1 MSEAIWRT
9 PCRPRTRGPLGRV
22 HPRDA
27 ESPQEVSA
35 LKEEHARRMSELQRK
50 HAEEQALASAQQT
63 EALQSC
69 QLHAETAEAQV
80 AQLSRQQQSLQS
92 SGESCRE
99 RALQAEKELKEAN
112 LEIQE
117 LRKQLKVLE
126 EQKFRHEREI
136 NELKVQLASVKEQLA
151 VREQHAASQKL
162 QIDEAVNQ
170 RRMLEE
176 NVSSLKKQA
185 SSLEEKF
192 NLSSQE
198 IAKGNR
204 IIQSL
209 HQSSKESKVKL
220 RQKQSELTDLEKARL
235 ELEKEGQLS
244 KLVLDEKDQELLR
257 GKHREEKMKEDIDEM
272 KRKLAE
278 AHDVIKSNQ
287 EVIEYLNRQLTER
300 ELRTMP
306 TVPMSGTANSTF
318 QSDVPSRSGTTSV
331 ALAELLSKVE
341 SLAPKSKGLPSS
353 PGYGGH
359 VSSLNLSLSTP
370 AKTPSTMASSPEEE
384 FIHFWDDLV
393 HVPQTGLLLMGG
405 AGPAEGTARA
415 DCTGYPVPG
424 VETTLGISFL
434 ALAVSVNPT
443 GGHDAAVASVAQLF
457 QRLEELSRSMQDDQV
472 CSESELLELRQ
483 ERNALKDRLEDAV
496 SSLRQLSARAALL
509 QPAAADAGPAGPAEP
524 TAGAGAAEPSEL
536 QRRVWQAEGELQ
548 ELKRMENLRLQRIQT
563 LELHQ
568 ESLVEQ
574 TTWATA
580 TSSVSGEDARRT
592 LQSLEQS
599 VAELQASVV
608 AKKDLL
614 EETRER
620 SQKGQRY
627 IQALQQQQ
635 LQLVSQ
641 ADERVLRNPRPPRSA
656 TAV

>member
-1 MSEAIWRT
+1 MRSDMEEEESPHTFSEKVCVLIK
-9 PCRPRTRGPLGRV
+9 PLGRDHYTSPLSIRLWADNPA
-22 HPRDA
+22 HPRSLLLELTDEKDLLFYHSLALGESDFHALRSEQRLLVDFQSFPEQLADLLRRCSEA
-27 ESPQEVSA
+27 EWESSAASAGGRAKQEPGSSKMLASLECTASGESRLNIVESTNFRELIHIDLRLRQGSDEVVKKHLAKKLRICRAELLEKERRLGHQSEALESSKKQVDELSARARVVADERSHLENSLQTTHQREVSA

-370 AKTPSTMASSPEEE
+370 AKTPSTMASSPEE
-384 FIHFWDDLV
+384 DL
-393 HVPQTGLLLMGG
+393 
-405 AGPAEGTARA
+405 
-415 DCTGYPVPG
+415 
-424 VETTLGISFL
+424 
-434 ALAVSVNPT
+434 
-443 GGHDAAVASVAQLF
+443 
-457 QRLEELSRSMQDDQV
+457 LSRPV
-472 CSESELLELRQ
+472 
-483 ERNALKDRLEDAV
+483 AY
-496 SSLRQLSARAALL
+496 
-509 QPAAADAGPAGPAEP
+509 
-524 TAGAGAAEPSEL
+524 
-536 QRRVWQAEGELQ
+536 RRP
-548 ELKRMENLRLQRIQT
+548 I
-563 LELHQ
+563 H
-568 ESLVEQ
+568 
-574 TTWATA
+574 
-580 TSSVSGEDARRT
+580 
-592 LQSLEQS
+592 
-599 VAELQASVV
+599 
-608 AKKDLL
+608 
-614 EETRER
+614 
-620 SQKGQRY
+620 
-627 IQALQQQQ
+627 
-635 LQLVSQ
+635 
-641 ADERVLRNPRPPRSA
+641 P
-656 TAV
+656 

>member
-126 EQKFRHEREI
+126 E
-136 NELKVQLASVKEQLA
+136 
-151 VREQHAASQKL
+151 
-162 QIDEAVNQ
+162 
-170 RRMLEE
+170 
-176 NVSSLKKQA
+176 SS
-185 SSLEEKF
+185 
-192 NLSSQE
+192 E

-272 KRKLAE
+272 KRTIDECDWCSE

-359 VSSLNLSLSTP
+359 VWTSKIQSSEGPLVAARGLSTP
-370 AKTPSTMASSPEEE
+370 HPSMMDELQLTEVAYGR
-384 FIHFWDDLV
+384 FIHFWDDL
-393 HVPQTGLLLMGG
+393 
-405 AGPAEGTARA
+405 
-415 DCTGYPVPG
+415 
-424 VETTLGISFL
+424 
-434 ALAVSVNPT
+434 
-443 GGHDAAVASVAQLF
+443 
-457 QRLEELSRSMQDDQV
+457 
-472 CSESELLELRQ
+472 
-483 ERNALKDRLEDAV
+483 DRLEDAV

-548 ELKRMENLRLQRIQT
+548 ELILGHEETI
-563 LELHQ
+563 
-568 ESLVEQ
+568 
-574 TTWATA
+574 
-580 TSSVSGEDARRT
+580 DARRT

-641 ADERVLRNPRPPRSA
+641 AGLQRVA
-656 TAV
+656 